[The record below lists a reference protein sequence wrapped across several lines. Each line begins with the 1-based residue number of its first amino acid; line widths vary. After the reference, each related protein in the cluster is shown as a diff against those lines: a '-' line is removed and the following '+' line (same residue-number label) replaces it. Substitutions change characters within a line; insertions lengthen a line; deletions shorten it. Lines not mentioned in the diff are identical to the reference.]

1 MVTVYKMEKKD
12 DSGNIL
18 VELRGLSTDSKPT
31 SINGESI
38 LNGSE
43 FLEIDTQ
50 ALYLYDG
57 ENSEWLT
64 PETPDDNEQ
73 TPDEPGEE

>member
-1 MVTVYKMEKKD
+1 MVTVYKMERKD
-12 DSGNIL
+12 DSGNIF

-31 SINGESI
+31 SINGANI

-64 PETPDDNEQ
+64 PTTPDDNEQ

>member
-1 MVTVYKMEKKD
+1 MVTVYKMIRKD

-18 VELRGLSTDSKPT
+18 VELRGLSEDTKPT

-50 ALYLYDG
+50 ARYLYDG
-57 ENSEWLT
+57 TNSEWLT
-64 PETPDDNEQ
+64 PTTPDDNEP